1 MKESREGDIDRQI
14 LPKAVD
20 EKIDSELAFHLE
32 MRERDLIARGVPA
45 AEAREQALAGFGDM
59 GGVRAELTRIG
70 RSSEGTERR
79 MRILAEALQDAR
91 FAWRMVARRRAASLL
106 IIAVLALGIGAI
118 TAIFSVVDGVLLR
131 PLPFEEPDRL
141 AAVWIG
147 QPSLAG
153 DPVLGFLAE
162 ATPIGTG
169 EYHAMRDATP
179 SFAGIGLWIMSSA
192 TLNSD
197 DGAEPV
203 SVGVAT
209 QSVFET
215 LRVTPALGRTFTM
228 GEDALNGADVGVLS
242 WEAWRGRYGGDT
254 AVIGRRIVLGG
265 AAHTII
271 GVMPEGFRL
280 DRTSDPPL
288 MWLPALQD
296 SSDLPERRNR
306 NYKAIARLGDG
317 ATFVGA
323 SQQATPALREA
334 AGDSTLVAR
343 VTLWQADQGRNA
355 SGPVLLLLAA
365 AGLLLLIAC
374 VNVALLQLGEVS
386 ARRNEITVRVAL
398 GAGQGRLV
406 RQLLGESLV
415 LALIASALGSMV
427 AWAMLR
433 GLLAIA
439 PERLPGL
446 DTVQVDG
453 RVLGFALLIAI
464 ATGLLF
470 GVVPAWLVGRSGPS
484 AAVRSGGGQSARG
497 AALLQRGLLSAQIA
511 MSMVLLVMS
520 VLLGQSLHRLTAV
533 DPGFRREQLTALRVT
548 IPWRYEDAQL
558 RALTETVRRRIAA
571 LPGVSHV
578 TVSSAPPY
586 SGNSSSSP
594 VALDPSIAG
603 DRAPQHTV
611 QQAVATDY
619 FEALGIRVVAG
630 RGFEPGDVFGGEP
643 VAIVSEAMVRR
654 DFGALPALGQRVRH
668 QGQWRRVVGVAADV
682 RGRSLAITDGA
693 GIYLPFDQYPT
704 SAPTFLVRGADA
716 ALEAAAL
723 RGILREVDGQMVLR
737 SMTRM
742 PEAIE
747 RSYGAQRYRT
757 ILFTAFGALAALLAA
772 VGLYGVSART
782 AARRLREVGI
792 RMAVGGS
799 PRSVARLL
807 VGDAMRGVAIGIAI
821 GVPAA
826 FVTARALREYLFEVS
841 PWDPVAYVLVGASL
855 AVATL
860 AASAWPAWAA
870 TRVDPVRVLR
880 AE

>member
-1 MKESREGDIDRQI
+1 MNEPREGDIERHI

-20 EKIDSELAFHLE
+20 EQVDSELAFHLE
-32 MRERDLIARGVPA
+32 MRERELIARGVPP
-45 AEAREQALAGFGDM
+45 AEAREQALAAFGDM

-70 RSSEGTERR
+70 RSTESSERR
-79 MRILAEALQDAR
+79 LRFLAEALQDAR
-91 FAWRMVARRRAASLL
+91 FAWRMVARRRAATLL
-106 IIAVLALGIGAI
+106 IIAVLALGIGAT
-118 TAIFSVVDGVLLR
+118 TAIFSVVDGVLIR
-131 PLPFEEPDRL
+131 PLPFDEPDQL

-147 QPSLAG
+147 QPALAD
-153 DPVLGFLAE
+153 DPVLSWLAE
-162 ATPIGTG
+162 ATPIGSG

-179 SFAGIGLWIMSSA
+179 SFSGMGLW
-192 TLNSD
+192 TLGTSTLTTD
-197 DGAEPV
+197 EGTEPV
-203 SVGVAT
+203 PVGTAT
-209 QSVFET
+209 QSVFEL
-215 LRVTPALGRTFTM
+215 LRVAPALGRTFTA
-228 GEDALNGADVGVLS
+228 GEDALDGANVGVLS
-242 WEAWRGRYGGDT
+242 WESWRGRFGGDS
-254 AVIGRRIVLGG
+254 AVLGRSIVLNG
-265 AAHTII
+265 APHIII
-271 GVMPEGFRL
+271 GVMPAGFRL
-280 DRTSDPPL
+280 DRTAEPPL
-288 MWLPALQD
+288 AWIPALQD

-306 NYKAIARLGDG
+306 NYHAIARLRAG
-317 ATFVGA
+317 ASFVGA
-323 SQQATPALREA
+323 AQQATPALREV
-334 AGDSTLVAR
+334 AGDTSLIAR
-343 VTLWQADQGRNA
+343 VAPWQADEGRNA

-365 AGLLLLIAC
+365 ASLLLVIAC

-415 LALIASALGSMV
+415 LALISSAIGAVV

-470 GVVPAWLVGRSGPS
+470 GIVPAWLVGRSGPA
-484 AAVRSGGGQSARG
+484 AAVRGGGGQSARG
-497 AALLQRGLLSAQIA
+497 AAVLQRGLLSAQIA

-520 VLLGQSLHRLTAV
+520 VLLGQSLYRLTAV
-533 DPGFRREQLTALRVT
+533 DPGFRAEQLTALRIT
-548 IPWRYEDAQL
+548 MPWRYGDEQA
-558 RALTETVRRRIAA
+558 RALTEAVRRRIAA
-571 LPGVSHV
+571 LPGVSRV
-578 TVSSAPPY
+578 TVSSAPPF

-603 DRAPQHTV
+603 ERRPQHTM
-611 QQAVATDY
+611 QQSVATDY
-619 FEALGIRVVAG
+619 FETMGVRIVAG
-630 RGFEPGDVFGGEP
+630 RGFEPGDGFGGEP

-654 DFGALPALGQRVRH
+654 DFGAHRAIGQRVQH
-668 QGQWRRVVGVAADV
+668 HNEWRRVVGVAADV
-682 RGRSLAITDGA
+682 RGRSLAATDGA
-693 GIYLPFDQYPT
+693 AIYVPFDQHP
-704 SAPTFLVRGADA
+704 AFGPTFLVRGSDA
-716 ALEAAAL
+716 ALSAAAI
-723 RGILREVDGQMVLR
+723 RGILRELDGQLVLR
-737 SMTRM
+737 TVARV

-807 VGDAMRGVAIGIAI
+807 VTDAMRGVAIGIAI

-826 FVTARALREYLFEVS
+826 FVTARALSEYLFEVS
-841 PWDPVAYVLVGASL
+841 PWNPVAYVLVGALL
-855 AVATL
+855 AIATL
-860 AASAWPAWAA
+860 AASAWPAWSA